1 MDPRGKGP
9 GEGGK
14 EAILDGAHMMVEHAA
29 KLGCCR
35 SPGHP
40 SPDPCHSIALKGLP
54 MRMLALF
61 PYLAV
66 LGFLSAAAGCGGAPG
81 GANGDADTD
90 GTSDVVILLPPP
102 PAVWDLAIH
111 NVRIVDGTGAPAQ
124 TGGVLVHAGR
134 IYHVGAF
141 DLDTLA
147 VDVVVDGEG
156 KVLAPGFIDP
166 HAHGDALET
175 PGFQNFLAQGVTTIF
190 LGKDGSSPLPGEL
203 GQVMDDIDALGPW
216 VHVGW
221 FIGHG
226 SLRVASPTGYGPSTP
241 ASLDWMEAALE
252 EGFAA
257 GALGL
262 SLGLEYDGGRGADAE
277 ELTRLGRVVARHDG
291 VVSSHMRNE
300 DADQVEGALE
310 ELLAQGRSSGARVHV
325 SHLKVVLGNDIAQ
338 ADRILARLAEARTEG
353 IRASA
358 DVYPYTASFTGLSI
372 LFPDWARPPANYEE
386 AVRTRGD
393 ELREHLRARV
403 LSRNGPEATLLAS
416 GTWRGQTLAQVAA
429 TEGVPFEDI
438 LVRLGPGGARAAYF
452 VMNDAVMRHFLLD
465 PHVLVSTDGSPTML
479 HPRGYGSFAWVL
491 ETLVMREGR
500 LTLEEAVRKM
510 TGATAARFHLSD
522 PARMAVP
529 RGVVRP
535 GFAADLVLFDPAAV
549 RATAT
554 FEAPHTLTEGMV
566 GVWVAGVR
574 VVEDGRPIPE
584 MSQGGGPG
592 RTLRLMAIS
601 GEKGTGL

>member
-1 MDPRGKGP
+1 MRIP
-9 GEGGK
+9 
-14 EAILDGAHMMVEHAA
+14 
-29 KLGCCR
+29 
-35 SPGHP
+35 
-40 SPDPCHSIALKGLP
+40 ALLQS
-54 MRMLALF
+54 LV
-61 PYLAV
+61 V
-66 LGFLSAAAGCGGAPG
+66 LGFLSVVAGCGGAPG
-81 GANGDADTD
+81 GSDEDAGMDGMADTAI
-90 GTSDVVILLPPP
+90 VLPPP
-102 PAVWDLAIH
+102 PAIWDLVIH
-111 NVRIVDGTGAPAQ
+111 NVQIVDGTGAPAR

-134 IYHVGAF
+134 IYHVGPI
-141 DLDTLA
+141 DPDTVAAETL
-147 VDVVVDGEG
+147 VDGEG

-203 GQVMDDIDALGPW
+203 GRVMDDIDALGPW

-221 FIGHG
+221 FVGHG

-262 SLGLEYDGGRGADAE
+262 SLGLEYDGGRAADAQ

-325 SHLKVVLGNDIAQ
+325 SHLKVVLGNDETQ
-338 ADRILARLAEARTEG
+338 AERILARLAEARAEG

-416 GTWRGQTLAQVAA
+416 GTWRGQTLAEVAA
-429 TEGVPFEDI
+429 AERVPFEEI

-452 VMNDAVMRHFLLD
+452 VMNEAVMRRFLVD
-465 PHVLVSTDGSPTML
+465 PDVLVSTDGSPTML
-479 HPRGYGSFAWVL
+479 HPRGYGSFPWVL
-491 ETLVMREGR
+491 ETLVMGEGR
-500 LTLEEAVRKM
+500 LTLEDAVRKM

-529 RGVVRP
+529 RGVLRP

-554 FEAPHTLTEGMV
+554 FEAPHTLAEGMA
-566 GVWVAGVR
+566 GVWVSGVR
-574 VVEDGRPIPE
+574 VLEDGRPIPE
-584 MSQGGGPG
+584 MMQGGGPG
-592 RTLRLMAIS
+592 RSLRMIRKD